1 MTCLPI
7 SVYLTSL
14 TKSRSSRLLLQT
26 SSQEIE
32 DEKEHQE
39 TLANNYKRAQ
49 QKQAE
54 EIADLKVN
62 LEHIQSRNSELE
74 RKQKRFDQVR
84 SLTKLIC

>member
-1 MTCLPI
+1 MT
-7 SVYLTSL
+7 VMKYTA
-14 TKSRSSRLLLQT
+14 RLLNYLKLVVLQ
-26 SSQEIE
+26 EVE

-74 RKQKRFDQVR
+74 RKQKRFDQV
-84 SLTKLIC
+84 T

>member
-1 MTCLPI
+1 MF
-7 SVYLTSL
+7 
-14 TKSRSSRLLLQT
+14 
-26 SSQEIE
+26 QEVE

-74 RKQKRFDQVR
+74 RKQKRFDQV
-84 SLTKLIC
+84 SATFNSTNYQL